1 MKCLQARELF
11 SLYLDGELTGKQMQ
25 ALGSHFEDC
34 PACQR
39 EYTLLRQSQRWLT
52 STPRPQAPPDLALKL
67 RIAIS
72 REIARSQHSELE
84 GVKERVENAIR
95 RFLVPATAGLV
106 TAVVVFVMLMGS
118 FAIPVQA
125 SNDIP
130 LLVYVAPSF
139 KASAYALQQGQ
150 LSEDS
155 VVVEAVIDES
165 GRVQDFRILSSPD
178 DVQQWLPQVK
188 NALIFTEF
196 QPATAMGRP
205 TSGRVVLAF
214 TRSRLDNLKERIKP
228 AGHGV
233 GRSV

>member
-1 MKCLQARELF
+1 MKCIQARSLF
-11 SLYLDGELTGKQMQ
+11 SLYLDGALTGRQMQ
-25 ALGSHFEDC
+25 ALGAHFEEC

-39 EYTLLRQSQRWLT
+39 EYTLLRQSQQWLT
-52 STPRPQAPPDLALKL
+52 SVGRPQVPPDLALKL

-72 REIARSQHSELE
+72 REIASSRRPQLQGTWISL
-84 GVKERVENAIR
+84 ENAIR
-95 RFLVPATAGLV
+95 RFMVPATAGLV
-106 TAVVVFVMLMGS
+106 TAVIVFVMLMGS

-125 SNDIP
+125 ANDVP
-130 LLVYVAPSF
+130 LPIYVAPAF
-139 KASAYALQQGQ
+139 KASAYALEEGMI
-150 LSEDS
+150 SEDS
-155 VVVEAVIDES
+155 VVVEADIDEA
-165 GRVQDFRILSSPD
+165 GRVQDFRILSSPE

-214 TRSRLDNLKERIKP
+214 TRNRLDHLKAHIKP
-228 AGHGV
+228 AGRGV

>member
-1 MKCLQARELF
+1 
-11 SLYLDGELTGKQMQ
+11 MQ
-25 ALGSHFEDC
+25 ALGAHFEEC
-34 PACQR
+34 AACQH
-39 EYTLLRQSQRWLT
+39 EYTLLRQSQQWLT
-52 STPRPQAPPDLALKL
+52 SAPRPQVPPDLALKL

-72 REIARSQHSELE
+72 REIARSQHSPLE
-84 GVKERVENAIR
+84 GIKDRLENAIR
-95 RFLVPATAGLV
+95 RFMVPATAGLV
-106 TAVVVFVMLMGS
+106 TAVVVFGILMGS

-130 LLVYVAPSF
+130 LLVYVAPAF
-139 KASAYALQQGQ
+139 KASAYALQQGE

-155 VVVEAVIDES
+155 VVVEADIDAS

-188 NALIFTEF
+188 NALIFTEL

-214 TRSRLDNLKERIKP
+214 TRSHLDTLKERIKP
-228 AGHGV
+228 AVRGV